1 MVSTT
6 PLIPARYLPPMGIPE
21 FAKWMNPLWWN
32 LFDLLLRRS
41 VNAKKLAHSIRI
53 APSHTIPNIYEVAKY

>member
-1 MVSTT
+1 
-6 PLIPARYLPPMGIPE
+6 MGIPE
-21 FAKWMNPLWWN
+21 FSKWMNPLWWN

-53 APSHTIPNIYEVAKY
+53 APSHTIPKIYEVAKY